1 MSFFKSAG
9 FLRQLSFTPLSS
21 FDLFCLDY
29 PEIKLQMSNEC
40 TVIENDLVCK
50 WSKILVKYDIK
61 KYNSRGYENNQ
72 VQKKRKIDQV
82 VKYTPAPAGDVYEII
97 SDKEAQ
103 NFRYKMN
110 EYAFKLKESETILTQ
125 VYATHAE
132 KMIIKD
138 NEVLALK
145 SKINRLE
152 NANDNLEE
160 KLARHKNDFHIYKVN
175 QKDIEM
181 KLRYKIK
188 YWEDCYNILLLKNKT

>member
-9 FLRQLSFTPLSS
+9 FLRQLSFNPLSS

-29 PEIKLQMSNEC
+29 PDIKLQLSNEC

-50 WSKILVKYDIK
+50 WAKILVKYDIP
-61 KYNSRGYENNQ
+61 KYNLKGSENNQ
-72 VQKKRKIDQV
+72 LQKKRKIDQV
-82 VKYTPAPAGDVYEII
+82 VKYTPAPSPPVDCEII

-110 EYAFKLKESETILTQ
+110 EYAFKLKEKETLLTQ
-125 VYATHAE
+125 VYATHAD
-132 KMIIKD
+132 KMIVKD

-145 SKINRLE
+145 AKITRLE
-152 NANDNLEE
+152 NANDKLEE
-160 KLARHKNDFHIYKVN
+160 TLAKHKNEFHIYKIN
-175 QKDIEM
+175 QRDVEM

-188 YWEDCYNILLLKNKT
+188 YWEDCYNILLLKK